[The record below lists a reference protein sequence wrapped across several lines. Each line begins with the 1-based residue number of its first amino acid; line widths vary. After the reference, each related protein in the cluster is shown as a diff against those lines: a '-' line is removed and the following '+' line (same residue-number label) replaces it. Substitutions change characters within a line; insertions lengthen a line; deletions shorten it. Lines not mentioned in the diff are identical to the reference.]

1 MISMTVTNN
10 HKESLELVLREPEK
24 TGFLIN
30 SIDGLGE
37 PDSKPSINTI
47 GLTDYSR
54 LNNARLEPRE
64 IDIQLLFIGDDIE
77 ANRLTA
83 YKYFPTNTM
92 VTLRFKTDYRDA
104 VCTGIVTKHDPIIF
118 SKECGCDISIKCPDP
133 YFYSTDK
140 FDAIFSS
147 VEPLFHFPFSDSEEN
162 EIQFGVLRISKNKS
176 IYYTGEKEASI
187 IMDLRMNGTVENLVL
202 YNVSYSQQ
210 MAIDMSFIEGDQVII
225 STGISKKS
233 AYLIRDGIRTN
244 ILKYIVFRPGYDDW
258 IKLYQGDNEITYTA
272 STGDNDV
279 ILNITYQKVY
289 KGV

>member
-24 TGFLIN
+24 TGLLID

-37 PDSKPSINTI
+37 PDSRPSINTI

-54 LNNARLEPRE
+54 LNNVRLEPRE
-64 IDIQLLFIGDDIE
+64 IEIKLLFIGDDIE
-77 ANRLTA
+77 ANRLMT

-92 VTLRFKTDYRDA
+92 ITLRFKTDYRDV
-104 VCTGIVTKHDPIIF
+104 VCTGVVTKNDPIIF

-140 FDAIFSS
+140 FDVMFAS

-162 EIQFGVLRISKNKS
+162 EIQFGVLRITKNKS
-176 IYYTGEKEASI
+176 IYYMGEKEASI
-187 IMDLRMNGTVENLVL
+187 IMDLRMNSTVENLVL
-202 YNVSYSQQ
+202 YNVTHSQQ

-225 STGISKKS
+225 STGVGKKN

-244 ILKYIVFRPGYDDW
+244 ILKYIVFRAGYDDW

-279 ILNITYQKVY
+279 IMNVTYQNVY

>member
-1 MISMTVTNN
+1 MTVTNN

-24 TGFLIN
+24 TGLLID

-37 PDSKPSINTI
+37 PDSRPSINTM

-54 LNNARLEPRE
+54 LNNVRLEPRE
-64 IDIQLLFIGDDIE
+64 IEIKLLFIGDDIE
-77 ANRLTA
+77 ANRLMA

-92 VTLRFKTDYRDA
+92 VTLRFKTDYRD
-104 VCTGIVTKHDPIIF
+104 VICTGVVTKHDPVIF

-133 YFYSTDK
+133 YFYSTDE
-140 FDAIFSS
+140 FDVIFAS

-162 EIQFGVLRISKNKS
+162 EIQFGALRITKNKS
-176 IYYTGEKEASI
+176 IYYMGEKEASV
-187 IMDLRMNGTVENLVL
+187 IMDLRMNGTVENLAL
-202 YNVSYSQQ
+202 YNVTHSQQ
-210 MAIDMSFIEGDQVII
+210 MAIDMSFIEGDEVII
-225 STGISKKS
+225 STGVGKKS

-244 ILKYIVFRPGYDDW
+244 ILKYIVFRAGYDDW
-258 IKLYQGDNEITYTA
+258 IKLYRGDNEITYTA

-279 ILNITYQKVY
+279 IMNVTYQNVY